1 MDLRDTFALNLRRIR
16 NARGLSQEAMANS
29 TGINRSYF
37 SKIETSDTYVGLEI
51 IAKLSKA
58 LEVEPAEFFRRPA
71 KRSK

>member
-1 MDLRDTFALNLRRIR
+1 MDLRDTFALNLRRMR
-16 NARGLSQEAMANS
+16 NARGLSQEAMAS
-29 TGINRSYF
+29 SAGINRSYF

-51 IAKLSKA
+51 IAKLSEA